1 MEFKIGKTC
10 DGCDRIL
17 KNMKKIS
24 TAQTVEKIEDNIGS
38 YKGGYKGAGAGAT
51 MTGKKDV
58 AKFLEKTTNDVEK
71 ASKEIVKKMNASA
84 TTSVKRK

>member
-24 TAQTVEKIEDNIGS
+24 TTHSTDKLEDSIEKN
-38 YKGGYKGAGAGAT
+38 AGAA
-51 MTGKKDV
+51 KADV
-58 AKFLEKTTNDVEK
+58 NKYLEKTTKDVEM
-71 ASKEIVKKMNASA
+71 ASKDIVKKMNANA
-84 TTSVKRK
+84 VHGKKGRKFNY

>member
-24 TAQTVEKIEDNIGS
+24 TAQTVDRIEDNIGAKA
-38 YKGGYKGAGAGAT
+38 KG
-51 MTGKKDV
+51 TGKKDV
-58 AKFLEKTTNDVEK
+58 TKFLEKTTGDVEK
-71 ASKEIVKKMNASA
+71 ASKDIVKKMNASA
-84 TTSVKRK
+84 TTSVKSRK